1 MDKIKNQLKQ
11 LDATQ
16 LAVEVEK
23 LRRELFTLRLATI
36 SSPIKDYRQFRKIK
50 KNIARAQTYARQKQL
65 QGK

>member
-11 LDATQ
+11 LDVPQ
-16 LAVEVEK
+16 LAVEIEK

-36 SSPIKDYRQFRKIK
+36 SSPIKDYKQFRKIK
-50 KNIARAQTYARQKQL
+50 KNIARAQTYAQQKQL

>member
-11 LDATQ
+11 LDVPQ
-16 LAVEVEK
+16 LAVEIER

-36 SSPIKDYRQFRKIK
+36 SSPIKDYKQFRKIK

>member
-11 LDATQ
+11 LDAPQ
-16 LAVEVEK
+16 LAVEIEK

-36 SSPIKDYRQFRKIK
+36 SSPIKDYKQFRKIK